1 MGDEEESSKKEY
13 LAYNDTNLK
22 LLTNNKEITNQK
34 QRNLVFRRAKI
45 HNDGFFTSLF
55 EIKLLLYSMSV
66 ER

>member
-1 MGDEEESSKKEY
+1 MGDEEVFSKKEH

-34 QRNLVFRRAKI
+34 QRNLVFWRAKI

-55 EIKLLLYSMSV
+55 EIKRLLYSMSE